1 MGFFIYIC
9 WIVAKF
15 FVYYLINIHN
25 MDNTGFQIRALK
37 LMTTSSSKLSKLQNT
52 ADYKRVFAYS
62 GATQNIIS
70 ITHTGS
76 TNNGLE
82 TVVETFTYENPAV
95 EGSRILSIQTS

>member
-1 MGFFIYIC
+1 M
-9 WIVAKF
+9 
-15 FVYYLINIHN
+15 N
-25 MDNTGFQIRALK
+25 DTGFQIRALK

-62 GATQNIIS
+62 GSTQNIIS

-95 EGSRILSIQTS
+95 EGSRILSIQIS

>member
-1 MGFFIYIC
+1 MTNEDYQNRM
-9 WIVAKF
+9 VQ
-15 FVYYLINIHN
+15 LIN
-25 MDNTGFQIRALK
+25 GG
-37 LMTTSSSKLSKLQNT
+37 SSKLGRIKNAL
-52 ADYKRVFAYS
+52 DYKRVFAYS